1 MWEYSYIGDT
11 QNVDAAIRRLRKKIE
26 NDPAPVIITTKK
38 EDLDNVSYKFQR
50 EIPQAKDRLINTVI
64 LIEDTIIYQTIES
77 GATTFYSLDIPSNK
91 VNEFGT
97 IPNYVLDTGATALFD
112 KLLYFYVT
120 IGTEDEKLYNVLY
133 SIDIS
138 TSKMEKLSEDDTSAP
153 LLSLY
158 SVPQGI
164 LALKIQDKKTCFNL
178 VISEDGPCSKTILEA
193 DPDET
198 FVIADVFGDY
208 LYVFAYKNSP
218 TNDEEYD
225 YYINKYLLK
234 DYSKDS
240 TISLASIK
248 SYIENSRIG
257 TMKVM
262 GEYIFFDN
270 YSNICATVVHLLRHM
285 ALIGD
290 CDRLV
295 ICCNW
300 GNGKVIIRSGCCCY
314 RRSIYLY
321 GAVHQ
326 CTAIGEPVMECQIV
340 TILKSKSH
348 SAGM

>member
-1 MWEYSYIGDT
+1 M
-11 QNVDAAIRRLRKKIE
+11 DAAIRRLRKKIE

-158 SVPQGI
+158 SVP
-164 LALKIQDKKTCFNL
+164 L
-178 VISEDGPCSKTILEA
+178 
-193 DPDET
+193 
-198 FVIADVFGDY
+198 
-208 LYVFAYKNSP
+208 
-218 TNDEEYD
+218 
-225 YYINKYLLK
+225 
-234 DYSKDS
+234 
-240 TISLASIK
+240 
-248 SYIENSRIG
+248 
-257 TMKVM
+257 
-262 GEYIFFDN
+262 
-270 YSNICATVVHLLRHM
+270 
-285 ALIGD
+285 
-290 CDRLV
+290 
-295 ICCNW
+295 
-300 GNGKVIIRSGCCCY
+300 
-314 RRSIYLY
+314 
-321 GAVHQ
+321 
-326 CTAIGEPVMECQIV
+326 
-340 TILKSKSH
+340 
-348 SAGM
+348 